1 MTRHWSRVIVSLGV
15 VSVALASACG
25 GDSSDTEQPSGGDA
39 GRSDGAALGD
49 DDSASPTIG
58 DDAGGDATLGD
69 DAPGSADDASNTG
82 SAGDDAGDASS
93 DGPGDAAGDEAGLP
107 DAAGDGGNGGGGEGG
122 VDAGAPADGGPGA
135 GDGGGSTHGGDAGPD
150 GAAPD
155 AGPSNDGSTCNFAGT
170 WGAEISMDVT
180 WAAGGFFD
188 IVIAPGSG
196 TIKQWLLSTRTQSGT
211 TVTDTAFVC
220 GIQLPDFSGSA
231 LVNETYGI
239 RFPDSLFDDG
249 GLTSF
254 SIGGTVSGSTPT
266 ATYTTTPTAVLLGLT
281 LPNAATAVWP
291 ASITTEVDE
300 DGDMKPGITATVVPP
315 GGGFSY
321 VPLDFLGRHRAD
333 GRRAGESPVP
343 RDPAGDGGER
353 AVQRLRPRGG
363 LGDGSADHRSEQPDE
378 QEVRDRFARD
388 RVQRGRQRNRLLRQP
403 DHVRRRES
411 AGLRSVGDDV
421 HVGSHR
427 GGRELRDGPRHVPLT
442 VATSRRGLWARTS
455 GARAPAAGPH
465 PLDEGGHHDDGGRQA
480 RDLAEHGE
488 RARRGRAPGSRAR
501 SSDE

>member
-321 VPLDFLGRHRAD
+321 VPLDFSVVTAPMAVARANLLYLAIRQVTAVSAQFSD
-333 GRRAGESPVP
+333 CDHAAGSVTVP
-343 RDPAGDGGER
+343 QITDPSNPTSKKYAIDSHVIGCS
-353 AVQRLRPRGG
+353 V
-363 LGDGSADHRSEQPDE
+363 DGSGTDCSASQTTFVDENQP
-378 QEVRDRFARD
+378 VFVPSATTFTSARI
-388 RVQRGRQRNRLLRQP
+388 
-403 DHVRRRES
+403 
-411 AGLRSVGDDV
+411 
-421 HVGSHR
+421 
-427 GGRELRDGPRHVPLT
+427 
-442 VATSRRGLWARTS
+442 
-455 GARAPAAGPH
+455 AAG
-465 PLDEGGHHDDGGRQA
+465 A
-480 RDLAEHGE
+480 NCATV
-488 RARRGRAPGSRAR
+488 RGMFH
-501 SSDE
+501 